1 METQPPGTEGGAAE
15 EPRPKHAASTAH
27 RAAEPEQH
35 RAHLPHR
42 HKHAR
47 RNRARSV
54 LVAVGAILALLL
66 VADLVA
72 FQGKIHARVSVGDA
86 KLGGRTVQQAT
97 DELTGLAD
105 RLGAQELRFTS
116 EGRTF
121 TTTAADLGWEPD
133 PEATA
138 EAAFAVGR
146 SGGPVGGPLA
156 RLKAWLLGAPVD
168 WVGHWDRARTSAII
182 DDFSQ
187 AVGVPAKEGR
197 VWVEGTTVM
206 TQQPAAG
213 REIDEQE
220 LLEEAQAALNDGD
233 TSDIELPISE
243 DHPVST
249 PAGVAAAA
257 KQAETIVSGP
267 VRVRIGKAALTVT
280 PRQLGKLF
288 QTTADSAATGVQ
300 PAVSLS
306 AEGVEKLFAP
316 YRTQVE
322 TEPRSAEFIGSGKDV
337 EIKPSKPGRVIDP
350 EVAAGKLLE
359 LALSSSRTGK
369 IPLTPKEA
377 EFTTEEAN
385 ALGIDK
391 KIASFTTYYPPGEPR
406 VTNIHVGADVIDG
419 TILEPGQRFSLNQKL
434 GPRTEEKG
442 YVSAPAIWNGM
453 IVDQVGGGIS
463 QLTTTLYNTAFF
475 GGYPL
480 IEHQAHSFYFDRY
493 PMGREATLGIP
504 HPDLI
509 FKNDTDTPVV
519 IDAGYTESS
528 VTVSIYGQKRYRS
541 VRATDPVVTDR
552 TKEGYT
558 VVVSRIIEYPDGEEK
573 RETYSTF
580 YRNELT
586 PSPTPT
592 PEPRNGDEAN

>member
-1 METQPPGTEGGAAE
+1 METQPPETEGGAAE
-15 EPRPKHAASTAH
+15 EPRPKHAAGTGNRRPA
-27 RAAEPEQH
+27 REQH

-47 RNRARSV
+47 RNRVRSIL
-54 LVAVGAILALLL
+54 LVVGGIMALLL
-66 VADLVA
+66 AADLVA
-72 FQGKIHARVSVGDA
+72 FQGKIHARVSIADV
-86 KLGGRTVQQAT
+86 KLGGRTPQQAT
-97 DELTGLAD
+97 DELTGLAA
-105 RLGAQELRFTS
+105 RLGNQELRFTS

-133 PEATA
+133 PKATA
-138 EAAFAVGR
+138 QAAFDIGR
-146 SGGPVGGPLA
+146 SGGPIGGPLT

-168 WVGHWDRARTSAII
+168 WVDHWDRDRTSSIV
-182 DDFSQ
+182 DDFAQ

-197 VWVEGTTVM
+197 VWIEGTTVM

-213 REIDEQE
+213 RAIDEQE
-220 LLEEAQAALNDGD
+220 LLERTQAALNDGD
-233 TSDIELPISE
+233 TSDVELPVGQ
-243 DHPVST
+243 DHAVGT

-257 KQAETIVSGP
+257 EHAETIISGP
-267 VRVRIGKAALTVT
+267 VRVRIGKAALSVT

-288 QTTADSAATGVQ
+288 QTTADPDATGVQ

-306 AEGVEKLFAP
+306 PEGVEKLFAP
-316 YRTQVE
+316 YRAQVE
-322 TEPRSAEFIGSGKDV
+322 TEPRSAEFIGSGKDI
-337 EIKPSKPGRVIDP
+337 EIKPSKPGRVIDA
-350 EVAAGKLLE
+350 EVAAGALLK

-377 EFTTEEAN
+377 EFTTEEAS

-391 KIASFTTYYPPGEPR
+391 KISSFTTFYPPGEPR

-463 QLTTTLYNTAFF
+463 QLTTTLYNAAFF

-509 FKNDTDTPVV
+509 FKNDTATPVV
-519 IDAGYTESS
+519 IDASYTESS

-573 RETYSTF
+573 KEAYSTF

>member
-1 METQPPGTEGGAAE
+1 METQPSGTEGGEAE
-15 EPRPKHAASTAH
+15 EPRPKHSAGTAQ
-27 RAAEPEQH
+27 RATPREQH

-47 RNRARSV
+47 RHRARTA
-54 LVAVGAILALLL
+54 LLAAGALLALLL
-66 VADLVA
+66 AADLVA
-72 FQGKIHARVSVGDA
+72 FQGKIHARVHVADA
-86 KLGGRTVQQAT
+86 RLGGRTLQQAT

-105 RLGAQELRFTS
+105 RIGTQELRFTS

-121 TTTAADLGWEPD
+121 TTSAADLGWVPD

-138 EAAFAVGR
+138 AAAFAVGR

-168 WVGHWDRARTSAII
+168 WVDHWDRDRTSAII
-182 DDFSQ
+182 DDFAQ
-187 AVGVPAKEGR
+187 AVGVPATEGR
-197 VWVEGTTVM
+197 VWVEGKTVM
-206 TQQPAAG
+206 TQQPTAG
-213 REIDEQE
+213 RAIDEQE
-220 LLEEAQAALNDGD
+220 LLQRAQATINDGD
-233 TSDIELPISE
+233 TSDIELPVSE

-249 PAGVAAAA
+249 PAGVVEAAA
-257 KQAETIVSGP
+257 QAETIISGP

-288 QTTADSAATGVQ
+288 QTTTDPEATGVQ
-300 PAVSLS
+300 PAVTLS

-316 YRTQVE
+316 YRAQVE

-337 EIKPSKPGRVIDP
+337 QIKPSKPGRVIDP
-350 EVAAGKLLE
+350 EVAAGTLLR
-359 LALSSSRTGK
+359 LALGSSRTGK

-377 EFTTEEAN
+377 EFTTEEAT

-406 VTNIHVGADVIDG
+406 VTNIHVGADAIDG
-419 TILEPGQRFSLNQKL
+419 TILEPGDRFSLNQKL
-434 GPRTEEKG
+434 GPRTEDKG

-463 QLTTTLYNTAFF
+463 QLTTTLFNAAFF

-519 IDAGYTESS
+519 LDASYADAS

-558 VVVSRIIEYPDGEEK
+558 VVVSRIIEYPDGAEDK
-573 RETYSTF
+573 ETYSTF

-592 PEPRNGDEAN
+592 PEPRNGDEGG